1 MSAIGTVSVSFIAN
15 SAGLMAGANAA
26 SKAFRALGGDS
37 ATLRA
42 SFADLQ
48 KIGGKSVA
56 DIGVASTAA
65 RAAFARLT
73 SEAAALGAAFASGSA
88 TAERFKEGMRAL
100 VAESKAL
107 ATATSNA
114 ASITREFLTD
124 EQRYF
129 EAVDRIKE
137 AVRLGG
143 LAEDVAA
150 RARAAALDTYM
161 QAAEGATAQARA
173 TDDLAGSLG
182 AVAGLNLPNPFDS
195 SIADE
200 FIASMDAMSIGAESA
215 AASLDAQWFA
225 TAQAAGEA
233 RLANA
238 ALAELADTF
247 ARGAAITRQNAT
259 ASEKHAEKMAE
270 LDDLLRSGAISQAVY
285 DRAAKAAGDAMT
297 KEAKSAS
304 TLDSALGGIKTRLNV
319 LIGLDVAGFFG
330 SIASRASGAVSSF
343 VGMAQAEAEVITQT
357 SKMAA
362 RIGVTYGEM
371 AGLSLAAERS
381 GVSLDAM
388 KEAMTKADI
397 SLGKAANGSAEAAG
411 GFEAIGL
418 SAAQLNALSPA
429 ERFEAISTAIAKLP
443 TEAQRAAASVRIFG
457 KSGSD
462 LLPIFDGGAGAIAAA
477 REEAERFGTALT
489 SAQGDDVKAMTSAFE
504 TAKTAIQGVV
514 QQVTAY
520 LAPAVTG
527 VVTQFN
533 EFIGGIGGANIGQA
547 IGDGILA
554 GAEYFAGIADWFVGA
569 FGSTFEY
576 LSAIGAQ
583 WRSVF
588 QFLGQIG
595 SAFAMVGRG
604 MAAAFQLIVLGVTGV
619 VEMALKGAK
628 TVVDMIPGLAGSL
641 DGATATVQGFNQ
653 GLMDSIDTNLGAAAD
668 NFSSMLGDS
677 GKRAGQDIA
686 QPLTNAVRGWRDQAR
701 LNAQKQDDAA
711 NTKRPEPADEAKKLQ
726 VTGVTE
732 ALKAIDSRSK
742 EGVAEM
748 FRLMR
753 GSPDSAAQRTANA
766 SERTA
771 DATEKWLD
779 RQDDVEFAIP

>member
-150 RARAAALDTYM
+150 RARAAALATYM
-161 QAAEGATAQARA
+161 EAADGATAQARA
-173 TDDLAGSLG
+173 TDDLADSLG

-200 FIASMDAMSIGAESA
+200 FIASMETMAAGAESA
-215 AASLDAQWFA
+215 AESLNAEWFA
-225 TAQAAGEA
+225 TAQAAEEA

-238 ALAELADTF
+238 ALTELADTF
-247 ARGAAITRQNAT
+247 ARGAAVTRQSAT

-330 SIASRASGAVSSF
+330 SIASRASSAVSSF
-343 VGMAQAEAEVITQT
+343 AGMAQAEAEIITQT

-489 SAQGDDVKAMTSAFE
+489 SAQGNDVKAMTSAFE

-514 QQVTAY
+514 QQVVAY
-520 LAPAVTG
+520 LAPAVEG

-554 GAEYFAGIADWFVGA
+554 GAGFLAGIGDYLITNFASTFSYFSQVGQQWGGVAEYMDRAAGFLSGVFNGAQAGLGMIIRGFSGSFEGLATIAKEIGGYLGFDTSTLESVVAGAKAFNSEIDKGITENVAQMQEGFGRA
-569 FGSTFEY
+569 FGDRSQQVGQAIAGPLTTA
-576 LSAIGAQ
+576 LDASVARAKASA
-583 WRSVF
+583 
-588 QFLGQIG
+588 
-595 SAFAMVGRG
+595 
-604 MAAAFQLIVLGVTGV
+604 
-619 VEMALKGAK
+619 
-628 TVVDMIPGLAGSL
+628 
-641 DGATATVQGFNQ
+641 
-653 GLMDSIDTNLGAAAD
+653 AAAD
-668 NFSSMLGDS
+668 EAS
-677 GKRAGQDIA
+677 R
-686 QPLTNAVRGWRDQAR
+686 
-701 LNAQKQDDAA
+701 
-711 NTKRPEPADEAKKLQ
+711 KRPEPADEGKKLQ

-771 DATEKWLD
+771 DATEKLLAGP
-779 RQDDVEFAIP
+779 DDLEFAIP

>member
-56 DIGVASTAA
+56 DIGLASTTAK
-65 RAAFARLT
+65 AAFARLT
-73 SEAAALGAAFASGSA
+73 SEAAALGSAFASGAS

-150 RARAAALDTYM
+150 RARAAALATYLE
-161 QAAEGATAQARA
+161 AADGATAQARA
-173 TDDLAGSLG
+173 TDDLASSLG

-200 FIASMDAMSIGAESA
+200 FIASMETMAAGAESA
-215 AASLDAQWFA
+215 AESLNAEWFA
-225 TAQAAGEA
+225 TAQAAEEA

-238 ALAELADTF
+238 ALTELADTF
-247 ARGAAITRQNAT
+247 ARGAAITRQSAT
-259 ASEKHAEKMAE
+259 ASEKYAEKMAE
-270 LDDLLRSGAISQAVY
+270 LDDLLRAGAISQTVY

-304 TLDSALGGIKTRLNV
+304 TLDAALGGIKTRLNV
-319 LIGLDVAGFFG
+319 LIGLDVAKIFG
-330 SIASRASGAVSSF
+330 SITSSVSGAVSSF
-343 VGMAQAEAEVITQT
+343 AGMAQAEAETITLT

-371 AGLSLAAERS
+371 AGLSLAAERT

-388 KEAMTKADI
+388 KEAMTRADI
-397 SLGKAANGSAEAAG
+397 SLGKAVNGSQEAAD
-411 GFEAIGL
+411 GFAAIGL
-418 SAAQLNALSPA
+418 SAAQLNTLSPA
-429 ERFEAISTAIAKLP
+429 QRFEQVSAAIAKLP
-443 TEAQRAAASVRIFG
+443 TEAQRAAAAVRIFG

-462 LLPIFDGGAGAIAAA
+462 LLPIFDSGAGAIAEA
-477 REEAERFGTALT
+477 RAEAERFGTALKT
-489 SAQGDDVKAMTSAFE
+489 AQGRDVQAMTAAFE
-504 TAKTAIQGVV
+504 KAKTAMQGVV

-520 LAPAVTG
+520 LAPAVEG
-527 VVTQFN
+527 VVT
-533 EFIGGIGGANIGQA
+533 EFTDWIGDVGGANIGEK
-547 IGDGILA
+547 IGEGIIK
-554 GAEYFAGIADWFVGA
+554 GAKYLAGIADDVVNAFRRMYMDAADILGMPISKEAAKLKGMQAQVETGLAPQAAVAGSGGFV
-569 FGSTFEY
+569 TQ
-576 LSAIGAQ
+576 LDP
-583 WRSVF
+583 
-588 QFLGQIG
+588 
-595 SAFAMVGRG
+595 AFAAEMTRLTDVVASQRLDTTTFSDI
-604 MAAAFQLIVLGVTGV
+604 MARAERRAREAFQNPDKEPSPSTQ
-619 VEMALKGAK
+619 GAK
-628 TVVDMIPGLAGSL
+628 L
-641 DGATATVQGFNQ
+641 
-653 GLMDSIDTNLGAAAD
+653 
-668 NFSSMLGDS
+668 
-677 GKRAGQDIA
+677 
-686 QPLTNAVRGWRDQAR
+686 
-701 LNAQKQDDAA
+701 
-711 NTKRPEPADEAKKLQ
+711 EAPKLQ

-732 ALKAIDSRSK
+732 AIKAIDSRSK

-779 RQDDVEFAIP
+779 VQDDVEFAIP